1 MLRNRNFH
9 INVSLSPVML
19 TDTTFDLKNELHVEI
34 LNAIEVLFLV
44 SSC

>member
-19 TDTTFDLKNELHVEI
+19 TFDLKNELHVEI